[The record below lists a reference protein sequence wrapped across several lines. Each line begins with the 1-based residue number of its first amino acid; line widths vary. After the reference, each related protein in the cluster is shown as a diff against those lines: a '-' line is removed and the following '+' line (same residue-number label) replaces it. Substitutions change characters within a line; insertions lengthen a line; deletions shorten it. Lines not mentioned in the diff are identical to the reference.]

1 MKLAISRI
9 SLDIQDTSSMQVLGC
24 KRGDTNREIRAI
36 LTDRGNPYIIEEG
49 CHVVFT
55 ALKPDGNRIYN
66 DCVVENNTIHYR
78 FSPQTSNV
86 EGNLECEFKVYDA
99 NDEMITSPRF
109 GIQVEQPVFYDGD
122 IPESDPEFNAIT
134 DIVRKTAKEFL
145 EENPT
150 QVDPTLS
157 IPGMAAE
164 TIATKT
170 AIEQVASAA
179 EGAMAAAE
187 NVRGTALMKSG
198 GTMTGAINMGSKKIT
213 SLATP
218 TNNNDAANKSYVD
231 SKVSG
236 THMSGTVS
244 LTTTWSNKAQ
254 EVSVS
259 GITADDMPHWGIVYG
274 TNKEAEKEAFA
285 LIDEL
290 ETQDGKFIFR
300 CFGDVP
306 TVALTIQ
313 WEVNR

>member
-179 EGAMAAAE
+179 EEAMAAAE

-231 SKVSG
+231 GKRL
-236 THMSGTVS
+236 SGTVS

-254 EVSVS
+254 EVTVI

-274 TNKEAEKEAFA
+274 DSAEAEKEAFA
-285 LIDEL
+285 LIDVL
-290 ETQDGKFIFR
+290 ETSAGKFTFR

-306 TVALTIQ
+306 SVALTIQ